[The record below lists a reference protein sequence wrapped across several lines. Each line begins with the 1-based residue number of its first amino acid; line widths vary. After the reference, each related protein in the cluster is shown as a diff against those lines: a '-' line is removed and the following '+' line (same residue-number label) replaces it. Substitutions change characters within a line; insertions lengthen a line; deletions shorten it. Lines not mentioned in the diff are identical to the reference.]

1 MNKKLLS
8 SIFIIISLYTNI
20 GYSST
25 TNIQEPELVLNQKIS
40 FEDMKLF
47 ADIRKI
53 IKDSYV
59 DEVDDKR
66 IMENAIKGMVNGL
79 DPHSQY
85 MDANQTQKLEEQI
98 TGQYS
103 GVGMDI
109 DIKNNQ
115 IIIVSPTNDSPAQK
129 AGLKPEDII
138 TEIDGKP
145 VNSFKSVQEASQ
157 YMRGPKGSTLDL
169 VISRFEDKVKVYKKF
184 SIVRENIENVGVMG
198 MSYKGNYN
206 DNYAYIKI
214 NDFNDKTAGKI
225 ETEFKRVKKRTSLSG
240 LIIDLRYNPG
250 GLVSS
255 AVETLSLFMNK
266 GIALYTLGKANARKD
281 FRFGGMDITNN
292 LPIVVIVNAGTA
304 SASEI
309 VAGALQDYKR
319 AIIIGEKTFGKGTVQ
334 TVFTLPN
341 NKSMKI
347 TTARYYTPNGRSIQ
361 STGIVPNIL
370 LSENNNLIK
379 TQNNITESD
388 LVGHLESNGKIEKPT
403 TQIVD
408 FEVQQAINTL
418 DVITL
423 SKSWN
428 K

>member
-8 SIFIIISLYTNI
+8 LIFIAISIYTNSA
-20 GYSST
+20 YSASGT
-25 TNIQEPELVLNQKIS
+25 LEPESSLNQKIS

-47 ADIRKI
+47 ADIRRI

-59 DEVDDKR
+59 DEVDDKKL
-66 IMENAIKGMVNGL
+66 MENAVKGMVNGL

-98 TGQYS
+98 TGQYA

-109 DIKNNQ
+109 DVKNNQ
-115 IIIVSPTNDSPAQK
+115 MIIVSPTNNSPAQK
-129 AGLKPEDII
+129 AGIKPEDII

-145 VNSFKSVQEASQ
+145 VNSFKSLQEASQ

-169 VISRFEDKVKVYKKF
+169 VISRFEDKIKIYKKF
-184 SIVRENIENVGVMG
+184 SMVRENIENIGVMG

-214 NDFNDKTAGKI
+214 NDFNDKTASKI
-225 ETEFKRVKKRTSLSG
+225 ETEFKKVKKRTVLSG

-266 GIALYTLGKANARKD
+266 GIALYTLEKGNLRKD
-281 FRFGGMDITNN
+281 FRFAGMDITNN

-361 STGIVPNIL
+361 STGIIPNIL
-370 LSENNNLIK
+370 LSENNNIIK

-388 LVGHLESNGKIEKPT
+388 LVGHLENNGKIEKT
-403 TQIVD
+403 TSQIVD

>member
-8 SIFIIISLYTNI
+8 LIFIAISIYTNSV
-20 GYSST
+20 YSASGT
-25 TNIQEPELVLNQKIS
+25 LEPESSLNQKIS

-47 ADIRKI
+47 ADIRRI

-59 DEVDDKR
+59 DEVDDKKL
-66 IMENAIKGMVNGL
+66 MENAVKGMVNGL

-98 TGQYS
+98 TGQYA

-109 DIKNNQ
+109 DVKNNQ
-115 IIIVSPTNDSPAQK
+115 MIIVSPTNNSPAQK
-129 AGLKPEDII
+129 AGIKPEDII

-145 VNSFKSVQEASQ
+145 VNSFKSLQEASQ

-169 VISRFEDKVKVYKKF
+169 VISRFEDKIKIYKKF
-184 SIVRENIENVGVMG
+184 SMVRENIENIGVMG

-214 NDFNDKTAGKI
+214 NDFNDKTASKI
-225 ETEFKRVKKRTSLSG
+225 ETEFKKVKKRTVLSG

-266 GIALYTLGKANARKD
+266 GIALYTLEKGNLRKD
-281 FRFGGMDITNN
+281 FRFAGMDITNN

-361 STGIVPNIL
+361 STGIIPNIL
-370 LSENNNLIK
+370 LSENNNIIK

-388 LVGHLESNGKIEKPT
+388 LVGHLENNGKIEKT
-403 TQIVD
+403 TSQIVD

>member
-8 SIFIIISLYTNI
+8 LIFIAISIYTNSV
-20 GYSST
+20 YSASGT
-25 TNIQEPELVLNQKIS
+25 LEPESSLNQKIS

-47 ADIRKI
+47 ADIRRI

-59 DEVDDKR
+59 DEVDDKKL
-66 IMENAIKGMVNGL
+66 MENAVKGMVNGL

-98 TGQYS
+98 TGQYA

-109 DIKNNQ
+109 DVKNNQ
-115 IIIVSPTNDSPAQK
+115 MIIVSPTNNSPAQK
-129 AGLKPEDII
+129 VGIKPEDII

-145 VNSFKSVQEASQ
+145 VNSFKSLQEASQ

-169 VISRFEDKVKVYKKF
+169 VISRFEDKIKIYKKF
-184 SIVRENIENVGVMG
+184 SMVRENIENIGVMG

-214 NDFNDKTAGKI
+214 NDFNDKTASKI
-225 ETEFKRVKKRTSLSG
+225 ETEFKKVKKRTVLSG

-266 GIALYTLGKANARKD
+266 GIALYTLEKGNLRKD
-281 FRFGGMDITNN
+281 FRFAGMDITNN

-361 STGIVPNIL
+361 STGIIPNIL
-370 LSENNNLIK
+370 LSENNNIIK

-388 LVGHLESNGKIEKPT
+388 LVGHLENNGKIEKT
-403 TQIVD
+403 TSQIVD

>member
-8 SIFIIISLYTNI
+8 LIFIAISIYTNSV
-20 GYSST
+20 YSASGT
-25 TNIQEPELVLNQKIS
+25 LEPESSLNQKIS

-47 ADIRKI
+47 ADIRRI

-59 DEVDDKR
+59 DEVDDKKL
-66 IMENAIKGMVNGL
+66 MENAVKGMVNGL

-98 TGQYS
+98 TGQYA

-109 DIKNNQ
+109 DVKNNQ
-115 IIIVSPTNDSPAQK
+115 MIIVSPTNNSPAQK
-129 AGLKPEDII
+129 AGIKPEDII

-145 VNSFKSVQEASQ
+145 VNSFKSLQEASQ

-169 VISRFEDKVKVYKKF
+169 VISRFEDKIKIYKKF
-184 SIVRENIENVGVMG
+184 SMVRENIENIGVMG
-198 MSYKGNYN
+198 MSYKGNYK

-214 NDFNDKTAGKI
+214 NDFNDKTASKI
-225 ETEFKRVKKRTSLSG
+225 ETEFKKVKKRTVLSG

-266 GIALYTLGKANARKD
+266 GIALYTLEKGNLRKD
-281 FRFGGMDITNN
+281 FRFAGMDITNN

-361 STGIVPNIL
+361 STGIIPNIL
-370 LSENNNLIK
+370 LSENNNIIK
-379 TQNNITESD
+379 TKNNITESD
-388 LVGHLESNGKIEKPT
+388 LVGHLENNGKIEKT
-403 TQIVD
+403 TSQIVD